1 MCVAARDPAS
11 DDLLH
16 ELISRAEGEGGGGA
30 GGGGGGEGEGGG
42 GGMVRKWKDLENLL
56 QKRFILPE
64 FLVERSRELYRIL
77 FDDDG
82 GVVES

>member
-11 DDLLH
+11 DDLLR
-16 ELISRAEGEGGGGA
+16 ELISRAEGEGGGG
-30 GGGGGGEGEGGG
+30 GGAGEGGG
-42 GGMVRKWKDLENLL
+42 GGGMIRKWKDLENLL

-64 FLVERSRELYRIL
+64 FLVERSRDLYGIL
-77 FDDDG
+77 FDDGG

>member
-11 DDLLH
+11 DDLLR
-16 ELISRAEGEGGGGA
+16 ELISRAEGGGGG
-30 GGGGGGEGEGGG
+30 GGGGGGEGGGGEGG
-42 GGMVRKWKDLENLL
+42 MIQKWKDLENLFK
-56 QKRFILPE
+56 KRFILPE
-64 FLVERSRELYRIL
+64 FLIERSRELYGIL